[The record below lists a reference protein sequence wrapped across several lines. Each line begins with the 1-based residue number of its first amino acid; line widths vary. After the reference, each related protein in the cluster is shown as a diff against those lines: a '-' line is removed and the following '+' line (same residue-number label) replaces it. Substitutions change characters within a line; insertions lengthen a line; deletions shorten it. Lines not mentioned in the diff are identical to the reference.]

1 MGLRGL
7 HNLSK
12 SHLASLHNSPKY
24 NLVLLAKSAKSD
36 LGIPEHRKITMG
48 LFFLG
53 WCRLLFLNSH
63 GAILCLDR
71 AEFLFLSFG
80 CMMFFNFGVGCFVF
94 SRANLGLRCSPAGE
108 RTEAVE

>member
-1 MGLRGL
+1 M
-7 HNLSK
+7 
-12 SHLASLHNSPKY
+12 
-24 NLVLLAKSAKSD
+24 
-36 LGIPEHRKITMG
+36 
-48 LFFLG
+48 
-53 WCRLLFLNSH
+53 LFLNSH

-108 RTEAVE
+108 RTEGRGIQICFFEICYVCFWVCPGAKTMISIMF